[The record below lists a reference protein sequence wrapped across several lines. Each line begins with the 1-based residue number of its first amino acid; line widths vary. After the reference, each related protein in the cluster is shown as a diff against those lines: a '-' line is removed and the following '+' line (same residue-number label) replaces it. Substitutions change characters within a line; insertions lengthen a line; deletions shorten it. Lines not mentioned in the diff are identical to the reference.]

1 MRRPS
6 VTTHV
11 VVLPT
16 PANSSLP
23 PHEVGADHGDR
34 RAPGAAHRAVQVLQ
48 DLLRP
53 GRPAGAERLLGH
65 LPGPGRLRAVAE
77 AVAHHGEDGP
87 GEGLRLLLARRGR
100 LLGVPHGPGVA
111 AHLLAADRPG
121 EAAELD
127 AARPRAVLVGV
138 EAGEDGRAPAGQGVD
153 VEDVG
158 EAGDGAQA
166 HPEGPGRGR
175 AVAQRPGRSAMPGP
189 VSVASTSREA
199 CSPSSATR
207 RTRAPSV
214 ACRWRLVAA
223 SVAAISTEPTR
234 SSSIPI
240 RRASRAASRR
250 AAMGRPT
257 STRSQT
263 VSPGSDSREALT
275 WPTSRW

>member
-23 PHEVGADHGDR
+23 
-34 RAPGAAHRAVQVLQ
+34 RAKSARTTATAAPRVPRIARCRSSRTCCGRVARLARNASWATSPARAACGPWP
-48 DLLRP
+48 RP
-53 GRPAGAERLLGH
+53 SHIMARTGRG
-65 LPGPGRLRAVAE
+65 
-77 AVAHHGEDGP
+77 
-87 GEGLRLLLARRGR
+87 GLRLLLALRGR

-175 AVAQRPGRSAMPGP
+175 AVAQRPWRSAMPGP

-234 SSSIPI
+234 SSSIPM